1 MLWKKDWLNSNM
13 KSSFIVTSSKQNY
26 KPFRNQPLGELYL
39 STILEQHFKDQLD
52 VSMIDLRS
60 INPDDAI
67 YHVPERDVYM
77 YSVTTLDYLDTKRIV
92 GEIRQIYPNAKHI
105 AGGPHI
111 EALPEESSKIFD
123 AISLGKGEESIKRMI
138 EDISNSRLKN
148 LYKQEGNIDFSSYP
162 YASRKFLP
170 KSAIAQSGILNG
182 ENRDLN
188 GTSVLFSRG
197 CPFQCYFCANQNKG
211 KTIFTPFEVM
221 AEEIAYLKREYGV
234 EALAIKDDNGIPVNK
249 KIAKPYLETIAKA
262 GVKWRGQSR
271 ANGISRDFVKLA
283 KESGCVE
290 IAVGIESVSEKV
302 LKNIN
307 KKIELEPA
315 KKYLKMLKEEGIDRR
330 LLLIT
335 GLPGEPK
342 DIADRTIEFIK
353 ETEPSS
359 VLFSILCPL
368 PGTEMYRNP
377 KRFGMKIDYNVP
389 FDCYIPSVGRFDEN
403 EKPRQIFEYEEVT
416 PFGKGM
422 SMEEIF
428 KNHAK
433 VQDFLRKNNLI
444 F

>member
-197 CPFQCYFCANQNKG
+197 CPFQCSYCINQ
-211 KTIFTPFEVM
+211 
-221 AEEIAYLKREYGV
+221 Y
-234 EALAIKDDNGIPVNK
+234 
-249 KIAKPYLETIAKA
+249 
-262 GVKWRGQSR
+262 
-271 ANGISRDFVKLA
+271 
-283 KESGCVE
+283 
-290 IAVGIESVSEKV
+290 
-302 LKNIN
+302 
-307 KKIELEPA
+307 
-315 KKYLKMLKEEGIDRR
+315 
-330 LLLIT
+330 
-335 GLPGEPK
+335 
-342 DIADRTIEFIK
+342 RTICHQK
-353 ETEPSS
+353 P
-359 VLFSILCPL
+359 LFLYH
-368 PGTEMYRNP
+368 T
-377 KRFGMKIDYNVP
+377 
-389 FDCYIPSVGRFDEN
+389 
-403 EKPRQIFEYEEVT
+403 
-416 PFGKGM
+416 
-422 SMEEIF
+422 
-428 KNHAK
+428 
-433 VQDFLRKNNLI
+433 
-444 F
+444 